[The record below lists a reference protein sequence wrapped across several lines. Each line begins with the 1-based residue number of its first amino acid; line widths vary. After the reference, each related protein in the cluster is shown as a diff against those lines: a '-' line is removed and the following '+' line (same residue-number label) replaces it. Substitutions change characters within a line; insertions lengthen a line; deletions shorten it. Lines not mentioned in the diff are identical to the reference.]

1 MRINMDFSQRVVI
14 DTEALDWVDSPAKG
28 VRRRMLDREAAESGR
43 ATSLVSYE
51 PHSYFPA
58 HSHTGGE
65 EFLVLEGT
73 FSDQHSDYGPGM
85 YVRNPVGSSHKPFTK
100 GGCIIL
106 VKLWQME
113 AADQDFVRIDT
124 KESDAW
130 RPGAA
135 DGLSTCDLHH
145 FGNER
150 IRLSCW
156 QPGARYPSHDHPG
169 GEEVFVMAGSIA
181 DEDGHYPT
189 GTWFRLPEGSRHA
202 PFSDEGCTLYVK
214 TGHLD

>member
-1 MRINMDFSQRVVI
+1 MGRQPRQGR
-14 DTEALDWVDSPAKG
+14 APAHAG
-28 VRRRMLDREAAESGR
+28 PGGGR

-51 PHSYFPA
+51 PESYFPA
-58 HSHTGGE
+58 HTHTGGE

-73 FSDQHSDYGPGM
+73 FSDQHGDYGPGM

-124 KESDAW
+124 KESDTW

-135 DGLSTCDLHH
+135 DHYQAAPG
-145 FGNER
+145 
-150 IRLSCW
+150 RLK
-156 QPGARYPSHDHPG
+156 PA
-169 GEEVFVMAGSIA
+169 V
-181 DEDGHYPT
+181 ED
-189 GTWFRLPEGSRHA
+189 RA
-202 PFSDEGCTLYVK
+202 
-214 TGHLD
+214 